1 MDGKS
6 FVKMYKEICDWNQAY
21 QSVIFVKLGGDI
33 IKDTKAMERK
43 EMIVSWK
50 NMC

>member
-33 IKDTKAMERK
+33 SKDTKAMERK
-43 EMIVSWK
+43 KLLSHAK